1 MARELSA
8 ARSRLAAVDGARRKA
23 EEALTASA
31 RCDGG
36 YAREWGP
43 PLVAS
48 LGGAAR
54 NATVS
59 ATAWAMEMAS
69 SENFERAKGAV
80 KQLTR
85 GAATAA
91 RHLIEEV
98 KHSPPQHG

>member
-1 MARELSA
+1 MSGK
-8 ARSRLAAVDGARRKA
+8 AVQKMRAPIECAK
-23 EEALTASA
+23 TCSA
-31 RCDGG
+31 RCGGG
-36 YAREWGP
+36 YARQWAP

-59 ATAWAMEMAS
+59 ATAWAMEMAN
-69 SENFERAKGAV
+69 SESFERAKGAV
-80 KQLTR
+80 TQLTR

-91 RHLIEEV
+91 RQLIEEV